1 MNYSIT
7 DWKPRLG
14 TGLNKFRKTGE
25 TATHVYLTSEP
36 DSVTEPGTAFTYE
49 AMWNIERG
57 TSYSVNRTNEHDER
71 LGYWPTLSNYGT
83 IGNTGNDIARLK
95 SSGGD
100 IIWFVVDTRGGYA
113 ARRVPGGVGSYD
125 SANVM
130 SEYCYDAECFGGD
143 GYTARLDGKIYKR
156 AGFTAVP
163 AVFLEDRSY
172 HGLLTIDG
180 ALYALGREPAESETS
195 LYLVDVIAGTA
206 TIVFTFSNAV
216 AAQDLLVYDATT
228 LLCQQGTGIWAIDLS
243 AETITEQY
251 IGTSTEYGDLLY
263 GAVKDGV
270 FVQVYDEDSLLIRR
284 SIHDGGRAF
293 SFGLGGKLMTKF
305 AILGDK
311 LFFDA
316 ATGTSTNLGYATLSL
331 GADCSLASGSVEYI
345 PEGLP
350 VGAEKTFRSS
360 SAAITVELPDGE
372 TLRGASSVSIE
383 AGGFAKLAKV
393 SSSAWDYAGA
403 SNYTALSPNLPSLQ
417 VAALIDETTSA
428 DVAATYAVV
437 SNVCTVT
444 LADHGH
450 LVNHIVYL
458 DVTSGG
464 GTDGWYVVTGVTQNT
479 FTVAMA
485 VANTSGNVTLKRR
498 TITKG
503 VGIHSACGAAGGGNA
518 VTINFEEAAPDAN
531 FWYSY
536 GCGPR
541 NDVYAACMK
550 EFGAVGTTTRTNAA
564 LCLKGIST
572 TSSGSWTYWDFNK
585 LSVQIFW

>member
-14 TGLNKFRKTGE
+14 TGLNKFRKTNE

-36 DSVTEPGTAFTYE
+36 DAVTVPGTAFTYE

-100 IIWFVVDTRGGYA
+100 IIWFVVDPNGGYS
-113 ARRVPGGVGSYD
+113 ARRIPGGVGSYV
-125 SANVM
+125 AENIM
-130 SEYCYDAECFGGD
+130 SEYCYDAESFGGD

-156 AGFTAVP
+156 DGFTGMP
-163 AVFLEDRSY
+163 TVFLEDRSY
-172 HGLLTIDG
+172 HGLLTIGGD
-180 ALYALGREPAESETS
+180 LYALGREPLETETS
-195 LYLVDVIAGTA
+195 LYLLDTIAGTA
-206 TIVFTFSNAV
+206 TLVFTFSNAV

-228 LLCQQGTGIWAIDLS
+228 LLCQQGTGIWVIDLS

-251 IGTSTEYGDLLY
+251 IGTSAEYGSLLY

-284 SIHDGGRAF
+284 SIYDGGRAF
-293 SFGLGGKLMTKF
+293 SFGLGGKLMTRF

-311 LFFDA
+311 LFFDT

-360 SAAITVELPDGE
+360 SAAITVALPTGE
-372 TLRGASSVSIE
+372 TIRAASSVTIE
-383 AGGFAKLAKV
+383 ADGFVRIAKISEAT
-393 SSSAWDYAGA
+393 WDYAGA

-479 FTVAMA
+479 FTVAMV

-503 VGIHSACGAAGGGNA
+503 VGIHSACGAALAGYA
-518 VTINFEEAAPDAN
+518 VAINFEEAAPDAN

-541 NDVYAACMK
+541 AGVFAACVK
-550 EFGAVGTTTRTNAA
+550 EYEIVGTTSRTTAS
-564 LCLKGIST
+564 LGLMGISH
-572 TSSGSWTYWDFNK
+572 TSSTTWARWNFNK